1 MGRIEALRD
10 RGPSTEDGSGKDGS
24 TNEVAYAFFFILTIW
39 FIVESGEYELIT
51 FFFLVRCYEQLWCSI
66 LGLRCGSDHDKEGSV
81 VV

>member
-10 RGPSTEDGSGKDGS
+10 RRASTEDGSGKDGS
-24 TNEVAYAFFFILTIW
+24 TNEVAYAFFFILTTW
-39 FIVESGEYELIT
+39 FIVESGEYELII

-66 LGLRCGSDHDKEGSV
+66 LGLRCGSDHDKGGSV

>member
-1 MGRIEALRD
+1 ML
-10 RGPSTEDGSGKDGS
+10 
-24 TNEVAYAFFFILTIW
+24 FFFILTIW
-39 FIVESGEYELIT
+39 FIVEYGESELIT